1 MPYKIYLSPS
11 DQNAN
16 AYAFGDTNERV
27 QCCRIALAAHEAL
40 ERCGFVVRTN
50 QFGTMEYRVAESNSW
65 GADLHVP
72 IHTNAFNGEVSG
84 TRMFYLNE
92 QSKGKDACLAIFN
105 RLAPV
110 TPGASESIRAYPELY
125 ELKAT
130 TAVAAYI
137 ECEFHDVP
145 EVAKW
150 IIEHVTDIGEAI
162 CAGICDYFGVDYI
175 AAGASDSA
183 PETDP
188 NEPEWSRK
196 EGWWAKATAAG
207 IIDGMRAEAP
217 VKRDEMIAVLGRLGL
232 IK

>member
-1 MPYKIYLSPS
+1 MNRIYLSPS

-16 AYAFGDTNERV
+16 LYAFGDTTELV
-27 QCCRIALAAHEAL
+27 QCRRIADACGSAL
-40 ERCGFVVRTN
+40 LRCGFEVMNN
-50 QFGTMEYRVAESNSW
+50 QTDTMEQRVAQSNAW

-92 QSKGKDACLAIFN
+92 NSRGKDACLAIFN

-130 TAVAAYI
+130 TAPAAYI

-145 EVAKW
+145 ETAKW
-150 IIEHVTDIGEAI
+150 IIEHVEDIGEAI
-162 CAGICDYFGVDYI
+162 CAGICDYFGVQYI
-175 AAGASDSA
+175 DPDG
-183 PETDP
+183 TD
-188 NEPEWSRK
+188 EPEWSRK

-207 IIDGMRAEAP
+207 IVDGTRAEDSI
-217 VKRDEMIAVLGRLGL
+217 KRAELITILGRLGI